1 MMNLHTDKKT
11 FTDIIDTV
19 SEETSTAR
27 DIIEKDYYVTLI
39 MKEFFSEEEGLVF
52 KGGTSLSKG
61 YHLIN
66 RFSEDIDL
74 NYIDHDALSRSKR
87 KQIKYALK
95 DVAYRY
101 PILKIPE
108 ATGIS
113 TAMRSNMKSPIR
125 LPQS

>member
-27 DIIEKDYYVTLI
+27 DILEKDYYVTLI

-74 NYIDHDALSRSKR
+74 NYIDQQCLKQKQEETDQVRSERCGR
-87 KQIKYALK
+87 KMWPTDIQF
-95 DVAYRY
+95 
-101 PILKIPE
+101 
-108 ATGIS
+108 
-113 TAMRSNMKSPIR
+113 
-125 LPQS
+125 